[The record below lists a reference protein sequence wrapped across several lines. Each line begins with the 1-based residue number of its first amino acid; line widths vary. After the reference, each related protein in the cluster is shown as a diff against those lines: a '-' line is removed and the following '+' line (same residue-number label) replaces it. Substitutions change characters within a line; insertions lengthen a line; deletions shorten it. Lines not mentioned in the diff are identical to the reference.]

1 MFRYKENL
9 KQLSRNLRN
18 NMTDAEKK
26 LWMHLKN
33 KQMHGI
39 QFYRQKP
46 IGPFIVDFFAP
57 ACMLVIEVDGSQHFE
72 PENIKDDNE
81 RDSYLY
87 NLGIWVLRFDNK
99 QVLTET
105 KAVIEQIWNISEKRM
120 KIPPT
125 PFYKGGVNSENI

>member
-1 MFRYKENL
+1 
-9 KQLSRNLRN
+9 
-18 NMTDAEKK
+18 MTEAEKK
-26 LWMHLKN
+26 LCLHLKN
-33 KQMHGI
+33 KQIHGI

-72 PENIKDDNE
+72 PENIKDENE
-81 RDSYLY
+81 RNSYLEK
-87 NLGIWVLRFDNK
+87 LAIWVLRFDNN

-105 KAVIEQIWNISEKRM
+105 KAVIEQIWNLTEKRL

-125 PFYKGGVNSENI
+125 PFYKGGVNNENI